1 MYYEPLFLLDCWEKY
16 KKLYKV
22 SANLVDPDQFM
33 RWIYAQAL
41 KHRQPRYAKMAQN
54 WGIKIAAADL
64 EIANTSKELEYL
76 IAKALDK
83 KNN

>member
-1 MYYEPLFLLDCWEKY
+1 
-16 KKLYKV
+16 
-22 SANLVDPDQFM
+22 
-33 RWIYAQAL
+33 
-41 KHRQPRYAKMAQN
+41 MAQN